1 MYTPIG
7 YVYTCKPPGSER
19 SRRPSDEKGFQMDL
33 QLKGKSVLV
42 TGASKGIG
50 HAAAKAF
57 AAEGCAL
64 HLAARS
70 AGALEALRAEL
81 VDAYRTQVTLHV
93 MDLSQSSNMQLL
105 GRAAGDVDILVNN
118 AGEIPSGPIESLT
131 EDDWRRGYDLKLF
144 GYINLTR
151 ELYARMKK
159 RGSGVIIN
167 DIGNSG
173 ENWDANYIA
182 GSTGNAALMA
192 FTKALGGQSLDF
204 GVRVVGVNPGPVE
217 TDRMIKINK
226 RRALDWYGDESRWED
241 LREKYPGGRPATPQE
256 VADLMVFL
264 ASPRA
269 AYITGTVV
277 TIDGGIASRGS
288 IIKERTVER
297 AQV

>member
-1 MYTPIG
+1 MN
-7 YVYTCKPPGSER
+7 
-19 SRRPSDEKGFQMDL
+19 L
-33 QLKGKSVLV
+33 QLTGKTVLI

-50 HAAAKAF
+50 LAAARAF
-57 AAEGCAL
+57 ANEGCHL

-70 AGALEALRAEL
+70 ADALADAKASITAEYG
-81 VDAYRTQVTLHV
+81 VNVTIHV
-93 MDLSQSSNMQLL
+93 MDLGLSDNIVSLAQA
-105 GRAAGDVDILVNN
+105 AAGCDILINN
-118 AGEIPSGPIESLT
+118 AGEVPSGPIESLT
-131 EDDWRRGYDLKLF
+131 EADWRRGYDLKLF
-144 GYINLTR
+144 GYIGLTR
-151 ELYARMKK
+151 EVYAQMKA
-159 RGSGVIIN
+159 RGDGVIIN

-204 GVRVVGVNPGPVE
+204 GVRVLGVNPGPVE
-217 TDRMIKINK
+217 TERMLKINK
-226 RRALDWYGDESRWED
+226 RRAIDMYGDASRFEE
-241 LREKYPGGRPATPQE
+241 LRAMYPGGRPATANE

-288 IIKERTVER
+288 IIKQRTVNH

>member
-1 MYTPIG
+1 
-7 YVYTCKPPGSER
+7 
-19 SRRPSDEKGFQMDL
+19 MDL
-33 QLKGKSVLV
+33 RMKGMSVLI

-50 HAAAKAF
+50 LAAAKAF
-57 AAEGCAL
+57 AAEGCTL
-64 HLAARS
+64 HLAART
-70 AGALEALRAEL
+70 GNALEAVRAAI
-81 VDAYRTQVTLHV
+81 VGIHGSAVTLHV
-93 MDLSQSSNMQLL
+93 MDLALPGSMATLATAV
-105 GRAAGDVDILVNN
+105 GEIDILINN
-118 AGEIPSGPIESLT
+118 AGEVPSGPIESLS

-151 ELYARMKK
+151 EVYARMKK

-217 TDRMIKINK
+217 TDRMVKINK
-226 RRALDWYGDESRWED
+226 RRALDWYGDESRAED
-241 LREKYPGGRPATPQE
+241 LREKYPGGRPATPE
-256 VADLMVFL
+256 EIADLMVFL

-269 AYITGTVV
+269 AYITGTIV

-288 IIKERTVER
+288 IIKERTVPH
-297 AQV
+297 A

>member
-1 MYTPIG
+1 
-7 YVYTCKPPGSER
+7 
-19 SRRPSDEKGFQMDL
+19 MDL
-33 QLKGKSVLV
+33 RLTGMSVLI

-50 HAAAKAF
+50 LAAAKAF
-57 AAEGCAL
+57 ATEGCEL

-70 AGALEALRAEL
+70 SQALETLRAEI
-81 VDAYRTQVTLHV
+81 VAAHAVPVTLHV
-93 MDLSQSSNMQLL
+93 MDLAAPGSMATLASSV
-105 GRAAGDVDILVNN
+105 GGVDVLVNN
-118 AGEIPSGPIESLT
+118 AGEVPSGPIESLT

-151 ELYARMKK
+151 EIYAKMKE

-217 TDRMIKINK
+217 TERMIKINK
-226 RRALDWYGDESRWED
+226 RRALDWYGDESRFED
-241 LREKYPGGRPATPQE
+241 LREMYPGGRPATPEE

-269 AYITGTVV
+269 AYITGTIV
-277 TIDGGIASRGS
+277 TIDGGIAARGS
-288 IIKERTVER
+288 IIKERMVKR
-297 AQV
+297 A